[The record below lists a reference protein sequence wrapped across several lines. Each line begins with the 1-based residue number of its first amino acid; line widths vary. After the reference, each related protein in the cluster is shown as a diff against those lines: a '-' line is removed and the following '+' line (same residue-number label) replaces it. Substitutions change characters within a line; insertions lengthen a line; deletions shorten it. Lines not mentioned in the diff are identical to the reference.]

1 MIIDNEALLISAA
14 KAAARLGVHQRTVLR
29 HLPTTR
35 IGRRV
40 LVRVADVEAKL
51 REVGSHG

>member
-1 MIIDNEALLISAA
+1 MKYPNGALTSVAE
-14 KAAARLGVHQRTVLR
+14 AAARLSVGRKSITR

-40 LVRVADVEAKL
+40 LVRVSDVEAKIA
-51 REVGSHG
+51 EGQSDAS